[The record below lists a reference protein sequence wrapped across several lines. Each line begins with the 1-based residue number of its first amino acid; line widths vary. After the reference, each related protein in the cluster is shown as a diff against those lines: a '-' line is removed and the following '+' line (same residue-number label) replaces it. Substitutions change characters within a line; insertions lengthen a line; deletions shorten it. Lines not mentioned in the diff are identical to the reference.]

1 MLVTVTVAPGT
12 AAPVLSLTVPAML
25 PETAWAR
32 AGAGGRATARTKA
45 ANANDGNVDTETRR
59 NHVIANPLQLLGR
72 RLDNGSSL
80 NTPRHRVNES
90 DPGPQ
95 AWKNCASKC
104 ADSRAWE
111 LESIRSIQEICG
123 NA

>member
-59 NHVIANPLQLLGR
+59 NHVIANPLQVLGR
-72 RLDNGSSL
+72 RLNNGSSL
-80 NTPRHRVNES
+80 TTPRHRVTS
-90 DPGPQ
+90 RIPARRRGKTTPV
-95 AWKNCASKC
+95 KC
-104 ADSRAWE
+104 ADSRVWE
-111 LESIRSIQEICG
+111 LESIRSV
-123 NA
+123 